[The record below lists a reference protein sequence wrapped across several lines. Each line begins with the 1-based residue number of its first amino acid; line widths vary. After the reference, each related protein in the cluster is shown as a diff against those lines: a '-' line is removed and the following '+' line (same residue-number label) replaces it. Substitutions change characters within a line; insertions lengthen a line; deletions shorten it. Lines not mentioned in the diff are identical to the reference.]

1 MRLLLQ
7 LLSRQQAIID
17 AASAENRS
25 LTDQEREEFNS
36 IQAKI
41 RALQDGGG
49 AGEGGEPA
57 EPAGTP
63 EPENAPASPPCALF
77 RRYQLIVYSDALSSS
92 PLRCT
97 LTAAANGSPSYIF

>member
-36 IQAKI
+36 IQAQI
-41 RALQDGGG
+41 RALQDEGG
-49 AGEGGEPA
+49 AGEGGEP
-57 EPAGTP
+57 G
-63 EPENAPASPPCALF
+63 
-77 RRYQLIVYSDALSSS
+77 
-92 PLRCT
+92 
-97 LTAAANGSPSYIF
+97 